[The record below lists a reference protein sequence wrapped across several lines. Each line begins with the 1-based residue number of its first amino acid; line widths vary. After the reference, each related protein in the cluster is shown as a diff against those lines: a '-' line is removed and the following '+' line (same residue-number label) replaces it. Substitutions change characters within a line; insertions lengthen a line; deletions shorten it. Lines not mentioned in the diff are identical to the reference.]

1 MGRKYKDI
9 YRKSEI
15 EGICNRSI
23 LKETLKVFIQADRKL
38 FK

>member
-9 YRKSEI
+9 SRKSQI
-15 EGICNRSI
+15 EGICSRPT
-23 LKETLKVFIQADRKL
+23 LKETLKGFIQADRKL